1 MYYSLLFTLLREAL
15 WRSVEPIPPDLSS
28 VETECLFTL
37 AEQQAVSGLVIDAI
51 IRHDVKIPQ
60 QWVFEAVGILEQIK
74 QQSKAINEGAV
85 QLNKLMSENGISYV
99 IVKGQVVA
107 SKYPDPLLRQ
117 SGDIDYYCDSKY
129 FPVSQEAIKKHWGIE
144 PERKES
150 DLHVHFDYQD
160 VTYEGHFLLTSLYSK
175 KRHRYW
181 QQLLDNDGGDTVSI
195 DGHDI
200 KTLSATTHT
209 LYVFIHLYSHL
220 LALGVGLR
228 QFCDLAVLLYYCKE
242 QIDMDALRRHLCEL
256 GLERAYKAC
265 GCILVDQLGLSQ
277 ENLGYTLSDLDRK
290 YGEKILAVVMYRG
303 NMGHYNKR
311 GGFSGWKHKVEA
323 LGIKVSH
330 FMKFMPLAPEYSRG
344 WLWHEIVRQV
354 K

>member
-1 MYYSLLFTLLREAL
+1 MDDSLIFTLLREAL
-15 WRSVEPIPPDLSS
+15 WRNN
-28 VETECLFTL
+28 ETVPSYLTTKKTEKLFSL
-37 AEQQAVSGLVIDAI
+37 AEQQAVLGLVVDSI
-51 IRHDVKIPQ
+51 IRHYVKMPQ

-74 QQSKAINEGAV
+74 QQSIVVNEGAV
-85 QLNKLMSENGISYV
+85 KLYKLMSDNGIDYV

-117 SGDIDYYCDSKY
+117 SGDVDYYCDSKN
-129 FPVSQEAIKKHWGIE
+129 FPLSQDAVKKYWGIE
-144 PERKES
+144 AEREES

-160 VTYEGHFLLTSLYSK
+160 VTYEGHFSLTSLYSK
-175 KRHRYW
+175 KREEYW
-181 QQLLDNDGGDTVSI
+181 KQVLENDERDVVTI

-228 QFCDLAVLLYYCKE
+228 QFCDMAVMLHYCKE
-242 QIDMDALRRHLCEL
+242 QIDLETLRMHLKTL

-265 GCILVDQLGLSQ
+265 GCILIDCLGLPK
-277 ENLGYTLSDLDRK
+277 EDLGYTLSDADRK
-290 YGEKILAVVMYRG
+290 YGERILDVVMYRG
-303 NMGHYNKR
+303 NMGHYNKQS
-311 GGFSGWKHKVEA
+311 GFSGWKHKVEA
-323 LGIKVSH
+323 LGIKLSH
-330 FMKFMPLAPEYSRG
+330 FVKFMPLAPEYSRG
-344 WLWHEIVRQV
+344 WLWHEIARQT

>member
-1 MYYSLLFTLLREAL
+1 MTIPSELLPKNTKN
-15 WRSVEPIPPDLSS
+15 
-28 VETECLFTL
+28 LFLL
-37 AEQQAVSGLVIDAI
+37 AEQQAVSGLVVDAL
-51 IRHDVKIPQ
+51 IRHGVKMPQ

-74 QQSKAINEGAV
+74 QQSRVINEGAV
-85 QLNKLMSENGISYV
+85 KLNNMLSADGIGYV

-117 SGDIDYYCDSKY
+117 SGDIDYYCDSKN
-129 FPVSQEAIKKHWGIE
+129 FSLSQEAIKKHWSIE
-144 PERKES
+144 PEREKS

-160 VTYEGHFLLTSLYSK
+160 VTYEGHFSLTSLYSK
-175 KRHRYW
+175 KRNQYW
-181 QQLLDNDGGDTVSI
+181 QQLLDNDEGDTVSI
-195 DGHDI
+195 NGNDI

-228 QFCDLAVLLYYCKE
+228 QFCDLAVMLHCCKE
-242 QIDMDALRRHLCEL
+242 QIDMNVLRRHLHVL

-265 GCILVDQLGLSQ
+265 GSILVEHLELPLED
-277 ENLGYTLSDLDRK
+277 LGYSLSDLDRN
-290 YGEKILAVVMYRG
+290 YGEKILEVVLYRG

-311 GGFSGWKHKVEA
+311 SGFSGWKHKVEA
-323 LGIKVSH
+323 LGIKMSH
-330 FMKFMPLAPEYSRG
+330 FMKFMLLAPEYSRG
-344 WLWHEIVRQV
+344 WLWHEIIRQA